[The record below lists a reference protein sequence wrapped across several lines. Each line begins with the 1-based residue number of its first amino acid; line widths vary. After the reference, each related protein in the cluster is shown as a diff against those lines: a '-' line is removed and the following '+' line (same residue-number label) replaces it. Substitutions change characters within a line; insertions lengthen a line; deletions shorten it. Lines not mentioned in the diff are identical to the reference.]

1 MIMNGVVV
9 SIIGR
14 DRKGLLA
21 EIAAAIA
28 DAGGNIEEIRGHTI
42 FLQEG
47 KKIVSLSLIV
57 TDEDVLDL
65 YKQLKERLKIVAEK
79 LGLKINIYLLGDILQ
94 Q

>member
-1 MIMNGVVV
+1 MMMNGVVV

-42 FLQEG
+42 LLQEG